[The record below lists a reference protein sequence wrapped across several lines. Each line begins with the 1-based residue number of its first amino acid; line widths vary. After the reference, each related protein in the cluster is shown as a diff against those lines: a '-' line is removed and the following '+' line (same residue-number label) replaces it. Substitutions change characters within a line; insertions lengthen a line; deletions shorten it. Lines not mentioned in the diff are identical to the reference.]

1 MELIKKKE
9 FEQIIQI
16 PFKICLTIRKM
27 CLLRIV

>member
-1 MELIKKKE
+1 MKIDLKKE

>member
-1 MELIKKKE
+1 MKIDLKKE
-9 FEQIIQI
+9 FKQMIQI